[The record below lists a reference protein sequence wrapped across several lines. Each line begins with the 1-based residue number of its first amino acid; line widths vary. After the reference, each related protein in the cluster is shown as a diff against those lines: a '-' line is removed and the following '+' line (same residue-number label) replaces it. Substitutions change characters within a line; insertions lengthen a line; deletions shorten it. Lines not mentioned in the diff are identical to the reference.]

1 MVKFIHMADLHLDM
15 PFTNLNKEK
24 GLSAVRRKE
33 QRDALKAVLDRAVSE
48 KVDFILIAGDLFEY
62 NYVRKST
69 IDYLIELFSSVAIPI
84 FISPGNHDPI
94 TEDSYYKTIEWSDNV
109 HVFSDLEKI
118 SLDNVNI
125 YGKGFKTIK
134 DNGEGLENFVVDNAD
149 ELNIVLLHG
158 TLDLPE
164 AFSDGYNPLTSHEL
178 KKWNADYIALGHIHK
193 MNEMRNNAV
202 YPGSLM
208 SLGFDEPGEHGAMLV
223 SLDKNKIKT
232 EFMTFDSRRCETVGL
247 DYTEKKFEDEVIT
260 SLEKDL
266 KIYSS
271 KNFMKIDIEV
281 SDKAD
286 IEEEIIEYLLK
297 QRFEYFELKINRVRD
312 YEEIACEKNVKGL
325 FVRKMLEK
333 IKNGD
338 EVAEKALK
346 VGLRALEGK

>member
-33 QRDALKAVLDRAVSE
+33 QREALKSVLDRAVAE

-69 IDYLIELFSSVAIPI
+69 IAYVIELFSSIDIPI

-94 TEDSYYKTIEWSDNV
+94 TEDSYYRTIEWPNNV
-109 HVFSDLEKI
+109 HIFSDLEKVE
-118 SLDNVNI
+118 LDNANI

-134 DNGEGLENFVVDNAD
+134 DNGDGLNNFVIENDE
-149 ELNIVLLHG
+149 ELNIVLIHG

-164 AFSDGYNPLTSHEL
+164 AFSEGYNPLTSKQVKEW
-178 KKWNADYIALGHIHK
+178 KADYIALGHIHK
-193 MNEMRNNAV
+193 MNVMKNNIV

-223 SLDKNKIKT
+223 ELDKNKSQI
-232 EFMTFDSRRCETVGL
+232 EFITFDSRSCETVSV
-247 DYTEKKFEDEVIT
+247 DYTDKRFEDEVIS

-266 KIYSS
+266 RNYSS
-271 KNFMKIDIEV
+271 KSFVKLDIDV

-286 IEEEIIEYLLK
+286 IDEEVIEYLLK
-297 QRFEYFELKINRVRD
+297 ERFEYFELNINRIRD

-325 FVRKMLEK
+325 FVRKMLER

-338 EVAEKALK
+338 KVAEKALK

>member
-33 QRDALKAVLDRAVSE
+33 QRDALKAVIDRAVSE

-69 IDYLIELFSSVAIPI
+69 IDYVIELFSSVKIPI

-94 TEDSYYKTIEWSDNV
+94 TEDSYYKRAQWPNNV
-109 HVFSDLEKI
+109 HIFSDLEKV
-118 SLDNVNI
+118 SMEKVNI

-134 DNGEGLENFVVDNAD
+134 DNGEGLENFVVEDDN

-164 AFSDGYNPLTSHEL
+164 AFSDGYNPLTSRQI
-178 KKWNADYIALGHIHK
+178 KDWNADYIALGHIHK
-193 MNEMRNNAV
+193 MNEMKNNAV

-223 SLDKNKIKT
+223 NLDKRKVKT
-232 EFMTFDSRRCETVGL
+232 EFISFDYRRCETVSL
-247 DYTEKKFEDEVIT
+247 DYTEKKFEDEVIS

-266 KIYSS
+266 KSYSS
-271 KNFMKIDIEV
+271 RCFMKIEIDV

-286 IEEEIIEYLLK
+286 VEEEIIEYLLK
-297 QRFEYFELKINRVRD
+297 ERFEYFELRINRIRD

-325 FVRKMLEK
+325 FVKKMLER
-333 IKNGD
+333 IKSGD
-338 EVAEKALK
+338 EIAEKALK
-346 VGLRALEGK
+346 IGIRALEGK

>member
-33 QRDALKAVLDRAVSE
+33 QRDALKAVVDRAITE
-48 KVDFILIAGDLFEY
+48 KVDFILIAGDFFEY

-69 IDYLIELFSSVAIPI
+69 IDYIIELFSSVDIPI

-94 TEDSYYKTIEWSDNV
+94 TEDSYYRTLEWPNNV
-109 HVFSDLEKI
+109 HIFSDLEKI
-118 SLDNVNI
+118 SLGNVNI

-134 DNGEGLENFVVDNAD
+134 DNGEGLENFVVENEE
-149 ELNIVLLHG
+149 ELNIVLIHG

-164 AFSDGYNPLTSHEL
+164 AFSEGYNPLNSKQVKE
-178 KKWNADYIALGHIHK
+178 WNADYIALGHIHK
-193 MNEMRNNAV
+193 MNEMKNNAV

-223 SLDKNKIKT
+223 RLDKNKAKT
-232 EFMTFDSRRCETVGL
+232 EFITFDSRRCETVAL
-247 DYTEKKFEDEVIT
+247 DYTEKKFEDEVIS

-266 KIYSS
+266 KNYSS
-271 KNFMKIDIEV
+271 RSFMKLDIDV
-281 SDKAD
+281 SDNAD
-286 IEEEIIEYLLK
+286 IDEEVIDYLLK
-297 QRFEYFELKINRVRD
+297 ERFEYFELKINRIRD

-325 FVRKMLEK
+325 FVRKMLER

-338 EVAEKALK
+338 KVAEKALK
-346 VGLRALEGK
+346 IGLRALEGK